1 MEFLRD
7 RGTMLNLVFNMH
19 CITMMKDRITMLYR
33 LVALIVLMAGLP
45 HLTRAQWITYAEPEH
60 EDSRRTNFEIV
71 GKINGNILIFKNNN
85 SGNAISVYDN
95 DMKLLNRQ
103 KLDYMDDR
111 WINVDFVPYSD
122 FCWMIYQYQRR
133 GIVYCMAVKLD
144 GNAKRL
150 TDPVEL
156 DTTRLGGSVSNK
168 IYTTVFSDDKQKIMI
183 FKINNRNPRNF
194 VFSTLL
200 FDAELKLQ
208 SKHRMNMPMEE
219 RNEYFTDFL
228 LDNEGDL
235 VFGKF
240 MRKSGS
246 DYISNVQLIT
256 KKSDQEQFIVHDL
269 KNGDRI
275 LDEIKL
281 KIDNTNR
288 RYLFNAFYYRQRR
301 GNVEGLYT
309 VVWDKGQDNVL
320 RELAMPFSDGLRKDA
335 KGQDANLKTAFDDYF
350 LQNMI
355 IRKDG
360 GFILIAECLYTTSRG
375 TGFNR
380 WDNMYWNNPW
390 LSPMDYN
397 YWSPYYSPWG
407 SSWNRRY
414 GGQGTRYNAENIM
427 VLSFDKN
434 NGLEWA
440 SVIPKSQ
447 YDDDGEGLI
456 SNQVMITGGELHFI
470 FNQYERRTLLLNE
483 QSIDGE
489 GKITRQPTLKNL
501 NKDIDFMPR
510 YGKQISGTSMIVPC
524 QTRNYITFAK
534 IDF

>member
-7 RGTMLNLVFNMH
+7 RGTMRNLVYYMH
-19 CITMMKDRITMLYR
+19 SIIILKRTTMFSR
-33 LVALIVLMAGLP
+33 LMALVVLLAGLP
-45 HLTRAQWITYAEPEH
+45 LLAGAQRITYAETER

-71 GKINGNILIFKNNN
+71 GKIGGNILVFKNNN
-85 SGNAISVYDN
+85 SNNAISVYDN

-103 KLDYMDDR
+103 KLDYMDER

-122 FCWMIYQYQRR
+122 FCWMIYQFQRR

-150 TDPVEL
+150 TDPIEL
-156 DTTRLGGSVSNK
+156 DTTRIGSSTGNK
-168 IYTTVFSDDKQKIMI
+168 IYTTVFSDDKQKIMV
-183 FKINNRNPRNF
+183 FKINNRNPRSF
-194 VFSTLL
+194 VFTTLL

-219 RNEYFTDFL
+219 RNDYFTDFL

-240 MRKSGS
+240 VRKGN
-246 DYISNVQLIT
+246 DYITHIQLIT
-256 KKSDQEQFIVHDL
+256 KKWDQEQFIVHDL
-269 KNGDRI
+269 RNEDRI

-288 RYLFNAFYYRQRR
+288 RYLFTAFYYTQKR
-301 GNVEGLYT
+301 GSVEGLYT

-320 RELAMPFSDGLRKDA
+320 REMVYQFNDDLRRQA
-335 KGQDANLKTAFDDYF
+335 KGQDASLKMAFDDYF
-350 LQNMI
+350 ISNMI

-360 GFILIAECLYTTSRG
+360 GFILIAESLYTTSRAG
-375 TGFNR
+375 GFNR
-380 WDNMYWNNPW
+380 WDNMYGNNPW
-390 LSPMDYN
+390 ASPMDYY
-397 YWSPYYSPWG
+397 YWSPYYSPYG
-407 SSWNRRY
+407 SYWNRRY
-414 GGQGTRYNAENIM
+414 GNQGTRYNAENIM
-427 VLSFDKN
+427 VLSFDKSN
-434 NGLEWA
+434 AVEW
-440 SVIPKSQ
+440 VQVLPKTQ

-456 SNQVMITGGELHFI
+456 SHQVMITGGELHFI
-470 FNQYERRTLLLNE
+470 YNQYERRTLLLNE
-483 QSIDGE
+483 QTIDGL
-489 GKITRQPTLKNL
+489 GKITRHPTLKNL
-501 NKDIDFMPR
+501 DKDIDFMPR
-510 YGKQISGTSMIVPC
+510 YGKQISSNSMIVPC